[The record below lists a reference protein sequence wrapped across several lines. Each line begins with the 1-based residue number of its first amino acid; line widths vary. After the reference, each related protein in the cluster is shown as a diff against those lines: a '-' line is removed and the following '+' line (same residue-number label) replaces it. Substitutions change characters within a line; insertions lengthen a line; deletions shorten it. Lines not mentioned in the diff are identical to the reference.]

1 MEKRLEAIF
10 KGRGQGVGFRYSVEN
25 LSQKFEV
32 KGFVENL
39 RDEHVQV
46 VAEGEETELSAFLL
60 AIRNS
65 HLKNYIRDCEI
76 VWKIP
81 TGEFKDFFIRYGG
94 LR

>member
-1 MEKRLEAIF
+1 MEKRLEAVF
-10 KGRGQGVGFRYSVEN
+10 KGHVQGVGFRYSVEG

-32 KGFVENL
+32 KGYVENL
-39 RDEHVQV
+39 PGGDVQV

-65 HLKNYIRDCEI
+65 YLKNYIRDFEI
-76 VWKIP
+76 SWKTP
-81 TGEFKDFFIRYGG
+81 TGEFKDFFIRHGG